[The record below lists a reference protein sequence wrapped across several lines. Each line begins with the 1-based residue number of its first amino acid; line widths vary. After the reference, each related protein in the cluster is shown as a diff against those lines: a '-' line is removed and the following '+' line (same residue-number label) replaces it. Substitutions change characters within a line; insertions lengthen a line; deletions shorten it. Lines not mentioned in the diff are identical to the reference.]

1 MKRALKDF
9 ILKDSLFVSLVDYFE
24 NLIYNQMKT
33 IFISFLLLFVISMNL
48 YSQEIKSLNIGD
60 KAPDFETIADD
71 GTSWSISNFVG
82 KKYVV
87 VYFYPAAMTGGCTK
101 QACAY
106 RDFKTDI
113 ESADAIVVGVSG
125 DNVEGLRLFKKAE
138 NLNFT
143 LLSDVSGEIAKS
155 FGVPTRDG
163 GTITR
168 EIDGKTFDLVRGNT
182 ANRWTFIV
190 DKEGKIVYKNKQ
202 VDATK
207 DTEEVLNFIKN
218 KS

>member
-1 MKRALKDF
+1 
-9 ILKDSLFVSLVDYFE
+9 
-24 NLIYNQMKT
+24 MKT
-33 IFISFLLLFVISMNL
+33 TFISFLILFVISLNL
-48 YSQEIKSLNIGD
+48 YSQETKTLNIGD
-60 KAPDFETIADD
+60 KVPYFETLADD
-71 GTSWSISNFVG
+71 GSTWNINNFIG

-106 RDFKTDI
+106 RDFKSDI
-113 ESADAIVVGVSG
+113 ESADAVVVGVSG
-125 DNVEGLRLFKKAE
+125 DNIEGLKLFKKAE

-143 LLSDVSGEIAKS
+143 LLSDVSGKISKS

-168 EIDGKTFDLVRGNT
+168 EIDGKTFDLVRGTT

-190 DKEGKIVYKNKQ
+190 DKEGNIAYKNEQ

-207 DTEEVLNFIKN
+207 DTEEVLNFIKKIN
-218 KS
+218 KKQ